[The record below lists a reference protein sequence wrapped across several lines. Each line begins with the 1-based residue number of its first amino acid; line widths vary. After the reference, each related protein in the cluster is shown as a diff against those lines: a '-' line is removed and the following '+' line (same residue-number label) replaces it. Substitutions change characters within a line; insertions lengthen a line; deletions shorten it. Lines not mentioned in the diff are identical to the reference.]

1 MSYDIRIWEH
11 PAGRPTPTTLEE
23 AGRSMLELEK
33 TRPGVN
39 PKFIALAQKMIEG
52 HTYSAMYPS
61 GDRAA
66 QDATWLGN
74 PVQQAKELAKAVW
87 AVELPEEDRVG
98 MLRFMVDNATGLGLA
113 VFDEQI
119 GMAFL
124 PGGIVLP
131 QAQRAMWDGLKE
143 EMASMP
149 EPTTKPQM
157 RKAMLAKV
165 TPIFERHGFEARKSK
180 EFDME
185 FFRTVE
191 DGASQRVVVRVEGTS
206 PDFRYWVCAYGYD
219 SRIRSIVEA
228 VCDIDVFSSPD
239 IFYMPLGLIGG
250 LPGGGG
256 VVDIDS
262 NDKVRLMLSAL
273 ESRLIPALNLARCL
287 QGLDE
292 LLNGDFSEKLVKD
305 QWEKSLAPLIV
316 ARLAGQRDFEKFSK
330 EYLAFYEAL
339 PILLSQRE
347 LPSLK
352 NYQLRQPRCHPCQAV
367 NNQECQARSGFHVK
381 FSATKDVIDLL
392 CN

>member
-74 PVQQAKELAKAVW
+74 PVQQAKELEKAVW
-87 AVELPEEDRVG
+87 AVELPEADRVG

-131 QAQRAMWDGLKE
+131 QAQRALWDGLKE

-149 EPTTKPQM
+149 APTTKPQM

-191 DGASQRVVVRVEGTS
+191 DGASQKVVVRVEGTG
-206 PDFRYWVCAYGYD
+206 PDFSYWVCAYGYD

-228 VCDIDVFSSPD
+228 VCDTDVFSFPD

-250 LPGGGG
+250 LPGG
-256 VVDIDS
+256 
-262 NDKVRLMLSAL
+262 
-273 ESRLIPALNLARCL
+273 E
-287 QGLDE
+287 E
-292 LLNGDFSEKLVKD
+292 
-305 QWEKSLAPLIV
+305 
-316 ARLAGQRDFEKFSK
+316 
-330 EYLAFYEAL
+330 
-339 PILLSQRE
+339 
-347 LPSLK
+347 
-352 NYQLRQPRCHPCQAV
+352 
-367 NNQECQARSGFHVK
+367 
-381 FSATKDVIDLL
+381 
-392 CN
+392 

>member
-11 PAGRPTPTTLEE
+11 PTGRPTPTSLEE
-23 AGRSMLELEK
+23 AGRTMLELEK

-39 PKFIALAQKMIEG
+39 PKFIALAQKMVEG

-74 PVQQAKELAKAVW
+74 PVQQAKELEKAVW

-98 MLRFMVDNATGLGLA
+98 MLRFMVDTATGLGLA

-131 QAQRAMWDGLKE
+131 QAQRALWDGLKE
-143 EMASMP
+143 EMASTP
-149 EPTTKPQM
+149 APTTKPQM

-191 DGASQRVVVRVEGTS
+191 DGASQQVVVRVEGTG
-206 PDFRYWVCAYGYD
+206 PDFDYWVWARGYD

-228 VCDIDVFSSPD
+228 ACDTDVFSLPH
-239 IFYMPLGLIGG
+239 IFSISLGLIGN

-256 VVDIDS
+256 NVGIGN

-273 ESRLIPALNLARCL
+273 ESRLIPALNLAHSLR
-287 QGLDE
+287 GLDE

-316 ARLAGQRDFEKFSK
+316 ARLAGQRDFEGDAAK
-330 EYLAFYEAL
+330 YLAFTEVL
-339 PILLSQRE
+339 PEYLKRRN
-347 LPSLK
+347 LPSLVK
-352 NYQLRQPRCHPCQAV
+352 LIPYLREQVEPI
-367 NNQECQARSGFHVK
+367 E
-381 FSATKDVIDLL
+381 
-392 CN
+392 